1 MTMKTIIAFAF
12 QLCSLVGL
20 AQTGSEILLFDL
32 SIKKDKLVLSN
43 PKNITN
49 HVGYDNQPSFHADQ
63 PLIFYSSF
71 NPDGRSDIKS
81 YDYEK
86 GETRSLTQTTERE
99 YSPTLTPD
107 KQFVSCIIQRD
118 DGAQNLGKYPVGG
131 GQPTVLIDNLI
142 VGYHAWVDQDR
153 LLLFVLGEPQ
163 TLHLYNVKT
172 KEDKVLAEKIG
183 RSLHSIPGQ
192 NAMSFVHKISDSE
205 WIIKRFDGATSEI
218 STLIKTLPG
227 REDLCWTPQGRII
240 MSDGTRVYSIDP
252 VKEKGWS
259 IVSIESGSE
268 LLKGASRL
276 AINKEGNKLAVVV
289 SE

>member
-1 MTMKTIIAFAF
+1 MKTIIAFAF
-12 QLCSLVGL
+12 QLCSLVGF

-81 YDYEK
+81 YDHK
-86 GETRSLTQTTERE
+86 SGETRSLTQTTERE

-142 VGYHAWVDQDR
+142 VGYHVWVDQDR

-205 WIIKRFDGATSEI
+205 WIIKRWDAATSEI
-218 STLIKTLPG
+218 TTIAKTLPG

-240 MSDGTRVYSIDP
+240 MSDGTRIYSIDP
-252 VKEKGWS
+252 LNEKEWS
-259 IVSIESGSE
+259 EVSIKFGGEQ
-268 LLKGASRL
+268 LKGVTRL
-276 AINKEGNKLAVVV
+276 SLNSKGNRLAVVV

>member
-1 MTMKTIIAFAF
+1 MKTIIAFAF

-32 SIKKDKLVLSN
+32 SIKNDKLVLSN

-192 NAMSFVHKISDSE
+192 SAMSFVHKISDSE
-205 WIIKRFDGATSEI
+205 WIIKRWDAATSEI
-218 STLIKTLPG
+218 TTIAKTLPG

-240 MSDGTRVYSIDP
+240 MSDGTRIYSIDP
-252 VKEKGWS
+252 LNEKEWS
-259 IVSIESGSE
+259 EVSIKSGSE
-268 LLKGASRL
+268 LLTGVTRLSLNSKGNR
-276 AINKEGNKLAVVV
+276 LAVVV

>member
-1 MTMKTIIAFAF
+1 MKTIIAFAF

-32 SIKKDKLVLSN
+32 SIKNDKLVLSN

-81 YDYEK
+81 YNYK
-86 GETRSLTQTTERE
+86 RGETRSLTQTTERE

-131 GQPTVLIDNLI
+131 GQPSVLIDNLI
-142 VGYHAWVDQDR
+142 VGYHAWVDHER

-183 RSLHSIPGQ
+183 RSLHKIPGQ

-205 WIIKRFDGATSEI
+205 WLIKRWDAATSEI
-218 STLIKTLPG
+218 TAITKALPG
-227 REDLCWTPQGRII
+227 REDLCWTPDGRIV
-240 MSDGTRVYSIDP
+240 MSDGTNFFSIDP
-252 VKEKGWS
+252 LNEKEWS
-259 IVSIESGSE
+259 GVSIKSGSE
-268 LLKGASRL
+268 LLTGVTRLSLNSKGNR
-276 AINKEGNKLAVVV
+276 LAVVV

>member
-1 MTMKTIIAFAF
+1 MKTIIAFAF

-32 SIKKDKLVLSN
+32 SIKNDKLVLSN

-86 GETRSLTQTTERE
+86 GETRSFTQTTERE

-107 KQFVSCIIQRD
+107 KHFVSCIIQRD

-142 VGYHAWVDQDR
+142 VGYHAWIDQER

-172 KEDKVLAEKIG
+172 KEDKVIAEKIG
-183 RSLHSIPGQ
+183 RSLHKIPNQ
-192 NAMSFVHKISDSE
+192 NAVSFVHKISDSE
-205 WIIKRFDGATSEI
+205 WIIKRLDAATSEI
-218 STLIKTLPG
+218 TTIAKTLPG

-240 MSDGTRVYSIDP
+240 MSDGTRIYSIDP
-252 VKEKGWS
+252 LNEKEWS
-259 IVSIESGSE
+259 EVSIKSGSE
-268 LLKGASRL
+268 LLTGVTRLSLNSKGNR
-276 AINKEGNKLAVVV
+276 LAVVV

>member
-1 MTMKTIIAFAF
+1 MKTIIGLAL

-32 SIKKDKLVLSN
+32 SIKNDKLVLSN

-142 VGYHAWVDQDR
+142 VGYHAWIDQDR

-183 RSLHSIPGQ
+183 RSLHKIPNQ
-192 NAMSFVHKISDSE
+192 KAMSFVHKISDSE
-205 WIIKRFDGATSEI
+205 WIIKRWDAATSEI
-218 STLIKTLPG
+218 TTIAKTLPG

-240 MSDGTRVYSIDP
+240 MSDGTRIYSIDP
-252 VKEKGWS
+252 LNEKEWS
-259 IVSIESGSE
+259 EVSIKFDGEQ
-268 LLKGASRL
+268 LKGVTRL
-276 AINKEGNKLAVVV
+276 SLNSKGNRLAVVV

>member
-1 MTMKTIIAFAF
+1 MKTIIAFAF

-32 SIKKDKLVLSN
+32 SIKNDKLVLSN

-86 GETRSLTQTTERE
+86 GETRSFTQTTERE

-107 KQFVSCIIQRD
+107 KHFVSCIIQRD

-142 VGYHAWVDQDR
+142 VGYHAWIDQDR

-163 TLHLYNVKT
+163 MLHLYNVKT
-172 KEDKVLAEKIG
+172 KEDKVIAEKIG
-183 RSLHSIPGQ
+183 RSLHKIPNQ
-192 NAMSFVHKISDSE
+192 NAVSFVHKISDSE
-205 WIIKRFDGATSEI
+205 WIIKRWDAATSEI
-218 STLIKTLPG
+218 TTIAKTLPG

-240 MSDGTRVYSIDP
+240 MSDGTRIYSIDP
-252 VKEKGWS
+252 LNEKEWS
-259 IVSIESGSE
+259 EVSIKSGSE
-268 LLKGASRL
+268 LLTGVTRLSLNSKGNR
-276 AINKEGNKLAVVV
+276 LAVVV

>member
-1 MTMKTIIAFAF
+1 MKTIIAFAF
-12 QLCSLVGL
+12 QLCSLVGF

-81 YDYEK
+81 YDYK
-86 GETRSLTQTTERE
+86 RDETRSVTQTTERE

-142 VGYHAWVDQDR
+142 VGYHAWIDQDR

-172 KEDKVLAEKIG
+172 KEDKVIAEKIG
-183 RSLHSIPGQ
+183 RSLHKIPNQ

-205 WIIKRFDGATSEI
+205 WIIKRWDAATSEI
-218 STLIKTLPG
+218 TTIAKTLPG

-240 MSDGTRVYSIDP
+240 MSDGTRIYSIDP
-252 VKEKGWS
+252 LNEKEWS
-259 IVSIESGSE
+259 EVSIKFGGEQ
-268 LLKGASRL
+268 LKGVTRL
-276 AINKEGNKLAVVV
+276 SLNSKGNRLAVVV

>member
-1 MTMKTIIAFAF
+1 MKTIIAFAF
-12 QLCSLVGL
+12 QLCSLVGF

-86 GETRSLTQTTERE
+86 GETRSFTQTTERE

-107 KQFVSCIIQRD
+107 KHFVSCIIQRD

-142 VGYHAWVDQDR
+142 VGYHAWIDQDR

-172 KEDKVLAEKIG
+172 KEDKVIAEKIG
-183 RSLHSIPGQ
+183 RSLHKIPNQ

-205 WIIKRFDGATSEI
+205 WIIKRWDAATSEI
-218 STLIKTLPG
+218 TTIAKTLPG

-240 MSDGTRVYSIDP
+240 MSDGTRIYSIDP
-252 VKEKGWS
+252 LNEKEWS
-259 IVSIESGSE
+259 EVSIKFGGEQ
-268 LLKGASRL
+268 LKGVTRL
-276 AINKEGNKLAVVV
+276 SLNSKGNRLAVVV

>member
-1 MTMKTIIAFAF
+1 MKTIIAFAL
-12 QLCSLVGL
+12 QLCGLASL
-20 AQTGSEILLFDL
+20 AQTGSEIFLFDL
-32 SIKKDKLVLSN
+32 SIKKDKLVLST

-183 RSLHSIPGQ
+183 KSLHSIPGQ
-192 NAMSFVHKISDSE
+192 SAMSFVHKISDSE
-205 WIIKRFDGATSEI
+205 WIIKRWDAATSEI
-218 STLIKTLPG
+218 TTIAKTLPG

-240 MSDGTRVYSIDP
+240 MSDGTRIYSIDP
-252 VKEKGWS
+252 LNEKEWS
-259 IVSIESGSE
+259 EVSIKFGGEQ
-268 LLKGASRL
+268 LKGVTRL
-276 AINKEGNKLAVVV
+276 SLNSKGNRLAVVV

>member
-1 MTMKTIIAFAF
+1 MKTIIAFAL
-12 QLCSLVGL
+12 QLCSLAGI

-49 HVGYDNQPSFHADQ
+49 QVGYDNQPSFHADQ
-63 PLIFYSSF
+63 PLVYYSSF
-71 NPDGRSDIKS
+71 NAEGRSDIKNYNS
-81 YDYEK
+81 RKD
-86 GETRSLTQTTERE
+86 ETKLFTQTAERE
-99 YSPTLTPD
+99 YSPTITPD

-131 GQPTVLIDNLI
+131 GQATVLIDNLI

-183 RSLHSIPGQ
+183 RSLH
-192 NAMSFVHKISDSE
+192 KILGIE
-205 WIIKRFDGATSEI
+205 
-218 STLIKTLPG
+218 
-227 REDLCWTPQGRII
+227 PQGQAGHTLGRAHRQGGAGDAV
-240 MSDGTRVYSIDP
+240 DGF
-252 VKEKGWS
+252 
-259 IVSIESGSE
+259 
-268 LLKGASRL
+268 
-276 AINKEGNKLAVVV
+276 
-289 SE
+289 

>member
-1 MTMKTIIAFAF
+1 MKTIIAFAF

-81 YDYEK
+81 YDHK
-86 GETRSLTQTTERE
+86 SGETKSLTQTTERE

-131 GQPTVLIDNLI
+131 GQPTILIDNLI
-142 VGYHAWVDQDR
+142 VGYHAWVDQER

-172 KEDKVLAEKIG
+172 KEDKVIAEKIG
-183 RSLHSIPGQ
+183 RSLHKIPNQ

-205 WIIKRFDGATSEI
+205 WIIKRWDAATSEI
-218 STLIKTLPG
+218 TTIAKTLPG

-240 MSDGTRVYSIDP
+240 MSDGTRIYSIDP
-252 VKEKGWS
+252 LNEKEWS
-259 IVSIESGSE
+259 EVSIKFGGEQ
-268 LLKGASRL
+268 LKGVTRL
-276 AINKEGNKLAVVV
+276 SLNSKGNRLAVVV

>member
-1 MTMKTIIAFAF
+1 MKSIIVFTL
-12 QLCSLVGL
+12 QLTSFLGL

-163 TLHLYNVKT
+163 TLHWSQSLVETMRFQRKT
-172 KEDKVLAEKIG
+172 FSCYTNG
-183 RSLHSIPGQ
+183 
-192 NAMSFVHKISDSE
+192 
-205 WIIKRFDGATSEI
+205 
-218 STLIKTLPG
+218 
-227 REDLCWTPQGRII
+227 
-240 MSDGTRVYSIDP
+240 
-252 VKEKGWS
+252 
-259 IVSIESGSE
+259 
-268 LLKGASRL
+268 
-276 AINKEGNKLAVVV
+276 
-289 SE
+289 

>member
-1 MTMKTIIAFAF
+1 MKTIIVLAL
-12 QLCSLVGL
+12 QLCGLAGL

-43 PKNITN
+43 PKIITN

-86 GETRSLTQTTERE
+86 GETRSFTQTTERE

-107 KQFVSCIIQRD
+107 KHFVSCIIQRD

-142 VGYHAWVDQDR
+142 VGYHAWIDQDR

-172 KEDKVLAEKIG
+172 KEDKVIAEKIG
-183 RSLHSIPGQ
+183 RSLHKIPNQ

-205 WIIKRFDGATSEI
+205 WIIKRWDAATSEI
-218 STLIKTLPG
+218 TTIAKTLPG

-240 MSDGTRVYSIDP
+240 MSDGTRIYSIDP
-252 VKEKGWS
+252 LNEKEWS
-259 IVSIESGSE
+259 EVSIKFGGEQ
-268 LLKGASRL
+268 LKGVTRL
-276 AINKEGNKLAVVV
+276 SLNSKGNRLAVVV

>member
-1 MTMKTIIAFAF
+1 
-12 QLCSLVGL
+12 VGL

-81 YDYEK
+81 YDHK
-86 GETRSLTQTTERE
+86 SGETRSLTQTTERE

-240 MSDGTRVYSIDP
+240 MSDGTRIYSIDP
-252 VKEKGWS
+252 LNEKEWS
-259 IVSIESGSE
+259 EVSIRSGGE
-268 LLKGASRL
+268 QLKGVTRL
-276 AINKEGNKLAVVV
+276 SLNSKGNRLAVVV

>member
-1 MTMKTIIAFAF
+1 MKAIIVFTL
-12 QLCSLVGL
+12 QLCSLVGF

-32 SIKKDKLVLSN
+32 SIKKDNLVLSN
-43 PKNITN
+43 PKNITH
-49 HVGYDNQPSFHADQ
+49 HVGYDNQPSFHADL

-81 YDYEK
+81 YDHK
-86 GETRSLTQTTERE
+86 RGETKSLTQTTERE

>member
-1 MTMKTIIAFAF
+1 MKTIIAFAL
-12 QLCSLVGL
+12 QLCGLASL
-20 AQTGSEILLFDL
+20 AQTGSEIFLFDL

-81 YDYEK
+81 YDHK
-86 GETRSLTQTTERE
+86 CGETRSLTQTTERE

-142 VGYHAWVDQDR
+142 VGYHVWVDQDR

-240 MSDGTRVYSIDP
+240 MSDGTRIYSIDP
-252 VKEKGWS
+252 AKEKEWS
-259 IVSIESGSE
+259 EVVIKSGGD
-268 LLKGASRL
+268 LLKGATRL
-276 AINKEGNKLAVVV
+276 AIDRKGSKLAVVV
-289 SE
+289 AE